1 MNILVLGLSH
11 HTAPIE
17 IREKLAFPVKDIPQS
32 LIKFKQL
39 TEINE
44 AVILSTCNRVEIY
57 AVSQTPLREVF
68 NQIKLFLADT
78 HQIPISQFEP
88 FLEAHHGS
96 GAARHLFRVASS
108 LDSMV
113 IGESQILGQ
122 VKEAY
127 EIATSAG
134 FTNQILHT
142 LFQRSFGVA
151 KEIRSTTDIG
161 KGAIS
166 VGSVAVELAHKLF
179 GDLHNRAVLV
189 IGAGEMSDLTLRHLA
204 EEGVTTITVSNRS
217 YERAVELA
225 QKYQGRAIRLEDCF
239 TLMEQVDIVI
249 SSTGATQCIIQ
260 KEQLVPVMRNRKYR
274 PIFLIDIAVPRDIDS
289 QVNKIDNVYLYNID
303 DLQQVVDN
311 NLTLRQ
317 QECSRCEALIEKE
330 LTQFMQWYNSLAITP
345 IIKNLNAKLEGI
357 RERELQ
363 RTLNQ
368 LADLSPEQK
377 EKIAYLTQ
385 RITNQF
391 LNSPLEQLKK
401 YAATGDGFSH
411 AQAINDLFELEKSN
425 NGTQINADKQDNPD
439 TTLNKQ

>member
-17 IREKLAFPVKDIPQS
+17 IREKLAVPVNDIPQS
-32 LIKFKQL
+32 LTKLKQI
-39 TEINE
+39 TGIDE

-57 AVSQTPLREVF
+57 ATTPTPFREVL
-68 NQIKLFLADT
+68 NQLKLFLADT
-78 HQIPISQFEP
+78 HQIPVAQFESYI
-88 FLEAHHGS
+88 EIHHGP
-96 GAARHLFRVASS
+96 GAIRHLFRVASS

-127 EIATSAG
+127 EISKSAG
-134 FTNQILHT
+134 YTDQILHT
-142 LFQRSFGVA
+142 LFQRSFNVA

-179 GDLHNRAVLV
+179 GDLRNRSVLV
-189 IGAGEMSDLTLRHLA
+189 IGAGEMSELALRHLA
-204 EEGVTTITVSNRS
+204 EAGVTAITVSNRS
-217 YERAVELA
+217 YDRAVELA
-225 QKYQGRAIRLEDCF
+225 ERVKGRAVKLEDCF
-239 TLMEQVDIVI
+239 IQMEHDDIVI
-249 SSTGATQCIIQ
+249 SSTGAQEYIILRENMVQ
-260 KEQLVPVMRNRKYR
+260 VMRTRKYR
-274 PIFLIDIAVPRDIDS
+274 PLFLIDIAVPRDIDP

-317 QECSRCEALIEKE
+317 QECSRCEALIERE
-330 LTQFMQWYNSLAITP
+330 VTQFMQWYNSLAITP
-345 IIKNLNAKLEGI
+345 IIKQLNAKLDGI

-363 RTLNQ
+363 KTLNQ
-368 LADLSPEQK
+368 LADLTPEQK
-377 EKIAYLTQ
+377 EKIDYLTQ

-391 LNSPLEQLKK
+391 LNSPIENLKK
-401 YAATGDGFSH
+401 HAATGNGFSH
-411 AQAINDLFELEKSN
+411 AQAINDLFELEKEE
-425 NGTQINADKQDNPD
+425 DKE
-439 TTLNKQ
+439 NKQPQIYTD

>member
-1 MNILVLGLSH
+1 VLFMNIIVLGLSH

-17 IREKLAFPVKDIPQS
+17 IREKLAFPMKEIPQA
-32 LIKFKQL
+32 LNKFKQH
-39 TEINE
+39 TGINE
-44 AVILSTCNRVEIY
+44 AAILSTCNRVEIY
-57 AVSQTPLREVF
+57 AVTQNPLREVL
-68 NQIKLFLADT
+68 NQIKVFLADT

-88 FLEAHHGS
+88 FLETHHGS
-96 GAARHLFRVASS
+96 GAIRHLFRVASS

-113 IGESQILGQ
+113 IGEYQILGQ

-127 EIATSAG
+127 EIAKSAG

-142 LFQRSFGVA
+142 LFQRSFGIA
-151 KEIRSTTDIG
+151 KEVRSTTEIG

-189 IGAGEMSDLTLRHLA
+189 IGAGEMSELTLRHLA
-204 EEGVTTITVSNRS
+204 EAGVTAITVSNRS
-217 YERAVELA
+217 YDRAVELA
-225 QKYQGRAIRLEDCF
+225 ERVQGRALKLEDCF
-239 TLMEQVDIVI
+239 TQMEHVDIVI
-249 SSTGATQCIIQ
+249 SSTGAPQCIIL
-260 KEQLVPVMRNRKYR
+260 KDNLVQVMRSRKYR
-274 PIFLIDIAVPRDIDS
+274 PIFLIDIAVPRDIDP

-317 QECSRCEALIEKE
+317 QECTRCEALIEKE
-330 LTQFMQWYNSLAITP
+330 LTQFMQWYNSLAVTP
-345 IIKNLNAKLEGI
+345 IIKNLNMKLEGI

-363 RTLNQ
+363 KTLNQ
-368 LADLSPEQK
+368 LADLTPEQK

-401 YAATGDGFSH
+401 YAASGDGFSH
-411 AQAINDLFELEKSN
+411 AQAINDLFELEEEEDKEKP
-425 NGTQINADKQDNPD
+425 QINTD
-439 TTLNKQ
+439 